1 MGKGDQIPPSMIE
14 KPRIIKDETKKTVR
28 IECKL
33 RAKPDPQIVWFKE
46 KQTITNGRKY
56 KIETKKEADNI
67 FLLCIDI
74 LVSRLHIIH
83 NYYKMIK

>member
-14 KPRIIKDETKKTVR
+14 KPRIINDEAKKTVR

-46 KQTITNGRKY
+46 KQAITTGRKY

-74 LVSRLHIIH
+74 LVSFAQFIAIQSV
-83 NYYKMIK
+83 I